1 MSALNN
7 AENLVEGDYE
17 KFMKTST
24 GHVVFVVM
32 AIVTILYLRLM
43 WVAITT
49 KISNCVAWMCCCE
62 DDDDDDDDD
71 DGENSTNI
79 DSSATSQTPMSPH
92 DIELGSPISN
102 CRMSQPMYQNDEF
115 QGDNAYDAYDNTAPN
130 PNEEYDYDYD
140 YADDGQD
147 VYCAEDQY
155 CEQGGDDG
163 SDQYYINNNAPPI
176 DSYAQPNYN
185 SHRAQ
190 PQPMSRS
197 IPQTQRNS
205 IPVSSRRS
213 QVPQRQSNIA
223 SDNTDSTYNPFNS
236 TRAPRVHPSRMT

>member
-32 AIVTILYLRLM
+32 AIVTILYMRLM

-92 DIELGSPISN
+92 GIELGSPISN

-115 QGDNAYDAYDNTAPN
+115 QGDNVYDAYDNTAPN
-130 PNEEYDYDYD
+130 PK
-140 YADDGQD
+140 
-147 VYCAEDQY
+147 Y

-197 IPQTQRNS
+197 IPQAQRNS